1 VQHVLD
7 MQALAL
13 KGEWENAL
21 ILSICSKSMKMSDYS
36 VWAFERNVGFTNKL
50 LLSYFMEKC
59 SNKELMYVM
68 IHSSFL

>member
-1 VQHVLD
+1 
-7 MQALAL
+7 
-13 KGEWENAL
+13 
-21 ILSICSKSMKMSDYS
+21 

-68 IHSSFL
+68 IHSSFFCERLGPYLQRMNNILETQF